1 MTLAGTA
8 VATLAA
14 ALAVVGLTG
23 GCSGPT
29 DTTSHDRPRAAA
41 QVFVNPIPP
50 RVIVPTTGE

>member
-29 DTTSHDRPRAAA
+29 DTTSHDRPRAAE
-41 QVFVNPIPP
+41 VFVNPIPP